1 MKHTSSER
9 KYRTICSPRSGET
22 AYQAVVEESD
32 LYIISRGN
40 HARAVLKR
48 LTTIRG
54 WIKAYILAHPG
65 FAESLEPVEYRE
77 PCPALIKEMILAGQM
92 FNVGPMAAVAG
103 AIAQDTARHIS
114 RVSSEAL
121 VENGGDIYI
130 FSTRDRQV
138 ALLPCPEKGASLGI
152 KVKASDT
159 PCSIC
164 SSSSTI
170 GHSLSLGRGS
180 LVSVRAESGAVADA
194 AATALCNMIKSRKS
208 LHKLENKRS
217 ELEKKGIQGVFA
229 QAGNDM
235 LVWGNM
241 ELVMI

>member
-9 KYRTICSPRSGET
+9 KYRQICTPRSGET
-22 AYQAVVEESD
+22 AYQAVVEQSD

-40 HARAVLKR
+40 HVSTVLER
-48 LTTIRG
+48 LTAVRG
-54 WIKAYILAHPG
+54 WLKAYILAHPD
-65 FAESLEPVEYRE
+65 FAESLEPIECRDN
-77 PCPALIKEMILAGQM
+77 CPSIIREMILAGQM

-103 AIAQDTARHIS
+103 AIAQDMAEHLS
-114 RVSSEAL
+114 LVSSEAL

-130 FSTRDRQV
+130 NSTRDRQV
-138 ALLPCPEKGASLGI
+138 ALLPCPEEEASLGV
-152 KVKASDT
+152 KVKASET

-170 GHSLSLGRGS
+170 GHSLSLGRGT
-180 LVSVRAESGAVADA
+180 LVSVRAGSGAVADA
-194 AATALCNMIKSRKS
+194 AATALCNMIRSRKS
-208 LHKLENKRS
+208 LHRLESMRS
-217 ELEKKGIQGVFA
+217 ELEKKGIQGIFA